1 MFNIFCIFAI
11 CIMPKA
17 IGEKQKVCQRDCR
30 KHKTNKVNKYE
41 HYYHRNSLSLP
52 WWFGSL

>member
-41 HYYHRNSLSLP
+41 HNYHRNSLSLP